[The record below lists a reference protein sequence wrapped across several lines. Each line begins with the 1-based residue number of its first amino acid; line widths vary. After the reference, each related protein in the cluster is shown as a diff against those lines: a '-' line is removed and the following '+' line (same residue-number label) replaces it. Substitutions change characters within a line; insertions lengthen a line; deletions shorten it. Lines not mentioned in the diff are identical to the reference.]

1 MKLNELIHD
10 LRLAVKT
17 LLFVGRQH
25 QATLSMLEGVYAR
38 RPFKNEL
45 IAGVETMLTIK
56 PYGSFYQISRTEYIS
71 KMPENEE
78 TWLATYGWHSNGHLI
93 EIGGDRYCIFDAVS
107 NSLYLE
113 TLTEEGKT
121 TIELFIKIYK
131 A

>member
-1 MKLNELIHD
+1 
-10 LRLAVKT
+10 
-17 LLFVGRQH
+17 
-25 QATLSMLEGVYAR
+25 
-38 RPFKNEL
+38 
-45 IAGVETMLTIK
+45 MLTIK

-71 KMPENEE
+71 NMPENEE